1 MEKRESEIV
10 PEHSASHRNAAQ
22 KANDINTNTHSI
34 NVPQLNLC
42 LINSCINFENLP
54 GRTLQ
59 TGLKS
64 YKLLFTDSPIGILPF
79 ELLVLFLFYFSYL

>member
-1 MEKRESEIV
+1 MEKRESEIL

-22 KANDINTNTHSI
+22 KAKDINTNTHSI
-34 NVPQLNLC
+34 NVPQ